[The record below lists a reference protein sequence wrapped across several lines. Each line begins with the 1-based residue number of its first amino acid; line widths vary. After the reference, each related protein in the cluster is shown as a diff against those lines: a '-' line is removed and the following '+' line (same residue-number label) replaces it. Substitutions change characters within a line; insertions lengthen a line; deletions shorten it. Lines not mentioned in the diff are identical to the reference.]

1 MKKNLFSDHVGILI
15 DFRALMFAV
24 FTNLLLLPSFWVK
37 IIFVV
42 VVIVV
47 YGCIHGFTSDEPK
60 IYQLKMHFELTFFF
74 RC

>member
-15 DFRALMFAV
+15 DFCALMFAV

-42 VVIVV
+42 VV
-47 YGCIHGFTSDEPK
+47 YGCIHGFTSDQPK
-60 IYQLKMHFELTFFF
+60 IYQNAF
-74 RC
+74 